1 MRSVTGSLYEKNNKW
16 QMMINYYDEDGKRK
30 QKSKSTGLCI
40 KGNKRK
46 AQIMLEGLL
55 YEYSND
61 MTKLFSRDMPF
72 SDYMLQWLEEYRS
85 EVRDNTYQNYKYVV
99 EAHIVPYFKEKGVTL
114 KELRPRDLKAYY
126 NFKLQTLSANTVKKH
141 HANIHKALKRAVEYE
156 LISYNPASALDL
168 PKIKGFVGS
177 FYEEDEIK
185 VLKEIVKDSPIEVPV
200 MLTVFYGFR
209 RSEVLGLRWQ
219 SVDFAK
225 SEIHVEHTLIDVKGK
240 PVPTDNT
247 KSRESNRIMPM
258 NEEIKKYLKEVRKKQ
273 LEKKMFYGNAYVDSG
288 YICTYDNG
296 EYMKPNYLSHTF
308 KKLLEANADKI
319 KKVRFHDLR
328 HSSAT
333 MLLSLGFSLEDIK
346 AWLGHSDISTTQRYA
361 HYLDSK
367 KQNMLDGLNK
377 KIG

>member
-1 MRSVTGSLYEKNNKW
+1 MRNVTGSLYEKNNKW
-16 QMMINYYDEDGKRK
+16 QMMINYYDVDGKRK
-30 QKSKSTGLCI
+30 QKSKSTGLVV

-46 AQIMLEGLL
+46 AQIMLDELL
-55 YEYSND
+55 HEYND
-61 MTKLFSRDMPF
+61 DVTKLFSKDMLF
-72 SDYMLQWLEEYRS
+72 SDYMLQWLEEYKS
-85 EVRDNTYQNYKYVV
+85 EVRGNTYQNYKYVV
-99 EAHIVPYFKEKGVTL
+99 EAHIVPYFKERGITI

-126 NFKLQTLSANTVKKH
+126 NFKLKTLSANTVKKH
-141 HANIHKALKRAVEYE
+141 HANIHKALRKAVEYD
-156 LISYNPASALDL
+156 LISYNPASAVEL
-168 PKIKGFVGS
+168 PSVKGYVGN

-185 VLKEIVKDSPIEVPV
+185 VLKEIVKGTPIEVPV

-219 SVDFAK
+219 SVDFEK
-225 SEIHVEHTLIDVKGK
+225 NEIHVEHTLVVVKGNT
-240 PVPTDNT
+240 VPTDNT

-258 NEEIKKYLKEVRKKQ
+258 DEEIKEYLKSVRAKQ
-273 LEKKMFYGNAYVDSG
+273 LENMKFYGDTYVDSG

-296 EYMKPNYLSHTF
+296 EYIKPAYLSHTF
-308 KKLLEANADKI
+308 KRILKANADKI
-319 KKVRFHDLR
+319 KTVRFHDLR

-361 HYLDSK
+361 HYLDRK
-367 KQNMLDGLNK
+367 KKNMLESLNR

>member
-1 MRSVTGSLYEKNNKW
+1 MRNVTGSLYEKNNKW
-16 QMMINYYDEDGKRK
+16 QMMINYYDVDGKRK

-46 AQIMLEGLL
+46 AQIMLDGLL

-61 MTKLFSRDMPF
+61 VTKLLSKDMPF
-72 SDYMLQWLEEYRS
+72 SEYMLQWLEEYRS

-99 EAHIVPYFKEKGVTL
+99 EAHIVPYFREKGITI

-126 NFKLQTLSANTVKKH
+126 NFKLKTLSANTVKKH
-141 HANIHKALKRAVEYE
+141 HANIHKALKRAVEDE
-156 LISYNPASALDL
+156 LISYNPASAVDL
-168 PKIKGFVGS
+168 PKIKGFEGS

-219 SVDFAK
+219 SIDFAK

-240 PVPTDNT
+240 AVPTDNT

-273 LEKKMFYGNAYVDSG
+273 LENKMFYGNTYVDSG

-308 KKLLEANADKI
+308 KQLLEDNADKI